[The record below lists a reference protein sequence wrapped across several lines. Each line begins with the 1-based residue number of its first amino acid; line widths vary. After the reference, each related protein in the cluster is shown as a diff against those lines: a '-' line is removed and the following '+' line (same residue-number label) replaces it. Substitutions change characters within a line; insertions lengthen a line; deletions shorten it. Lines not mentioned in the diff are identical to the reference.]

1 MKPVPSH
8 LAQGLPK
15 HTVLKLIILAVRI
28 ITKGNVKKVENHK
41 KLKSQL
47 EYAIN

>member
-28 ITKGNVKKVENHK
+28 ITTMIRKENNVFN
-41 KLKSQL
+41 LWSQIFGIGK
-47 EYAIN
+47 A